1 MKKFKFWSMIMLMAM
16 SLPLMVS
23 CGGDDSGDESS
34 VPPSEYPENPDPYDV
49 LNFKDLQVAA
59 ICIANFDLNKDGKIT
74 YAEAAAVKNIGELFR
89 RSNIEFFDEFR
100 YFTGLS
106 TIPRLAFASCTALSS
121 ITIPNGVKTIDEG
134 AFENCSRL
142 TSIIIPNSVTTI
154 KDHSFACEDL
164 SSIVIGSGLT
174 TITGYPFNKKNLTS
188 IKVESGNPKYDSRE
202 NCNALIET
210 ATNEII
216 IGCGK
221 TIIPNSVTSI
231 RDYAFA
237 NSQTLTSIS
246 IPNSVT
252 SIGSSAFSG
261 CTGLTSITV
270 GNSVTSINDDA
281 FHGCSG
287 LTSIT
292 VEEGNS
298 IYDSRDNCNAIIE
311 TSTNTLIAGCK
322 KSTIPNSVTSIGISA
337 FSGCSGLTS
346 VSIPNSV
353 TSIGSKAFYRCS
365 GLTSITIPNSVTSI
379 GYEAFYGCSGL
390 TSVSI
395 PNSVTSIGDEAF
407 YYCKGLTSVTIPNSV
422 TSIGSLAFWYCSG
435 LTSVT
440 IGSGV
445 ASIEHSAFHECSSL
459 TSIHCKSKTP
469 PSLNSSWS
477 VENVYHVFDDKT
489 YTSATLYVPQ
499 GSKETYKSDGEWN
512 KFRNIVEE

>member
-1 MKKFKFWSMIMLMAM
+1 MLMAM

-74 YAEAAAVKNIGELFR
+74 YAEVAAVKNIGELFR

-216 IGCGK
+216 LGCAK

-231 RDYAFA
+231 GDNAF
-237 NSQTLTSIS
+237 SGLFGLTSIT
-246 IPNSVT
+246 IPNSVTSIGRRAFEKCTGLTSFIIPNSITAIGYGAFSHCNALTSITIPNSVTSIGECAFEECSGLTSVTIGNNVT

-261 CTGLTSITV
+261 CKSLTSITIP
-270 GNSVTSINDDA
+270 NSVTSIGGGA
-281 FHGCSG
+281 FRNCTG
-287 LTSIT
+287 LSSIIVQSENT
-292 VEEGNS
+292 

-311 TSTNTLIAGCK
+311 TTTNTLIEGCK
-322 KSTIPNSVTSIGISA
+322 SSTIPNSVTSIGNGA
-337 FSGCSGLTS
+337 FA
-346 VSIPNSV
+346 I
-353 TSIGSKAFYRCS
+353 CS
-365 GLTSITIPNSVTSI
+365 GLTSITIPNSVTSL
-379 GYEAFYGCSGL
+379 GSSAFSFC
-390 TSVSI
+390 TS
-395 PNSVTSIGDEAF
+395 
-407 YYCKGLTSVTIPNSV
+407 
-422 TSIGSLAFWYCSG
+422 

-445 ASIEHSAFHECSSL
+445 TSIEYYAFHECSSL

-469 PSLNSSWS
+469 PSLKVDWFNGR
-477 VENVYHVFDDKT
+477 YYYVFDDNT
-489 YTSATLYVPQ
+489 YTSAKLYVPQ
-499 GSKETYKSDGEWN
+499 GSVEAYKSAEGWK
-512 KFRNIVEE
+512 KFQNIVEEQDKWKRFKP

>member
-1 MKKFKFWSMIMLMAM
+1 MKRLKYWSIILFATMLM
-16 SLPLMVS
+16 PLFS
-23 CGGDDSGDESS
+23 ACGGDDSDDESS

-49 LNFKDLQVAA
+49 LKFKDLQVAA
-59 ICIANFDLNKDGKIT
+59 ICVENFDLNKDGKIT
-74 YAEAAAVKNIGELFR
+74 YAEAAAVKDLGIVFRKSSIKIFEEL
-89 RSNIEFFDEFR
+89 R

-106 TIPRLAFASCTALSS
+106 QIVGFAFDGCEYLTS
-121 ITIPNGVKTIDEG
+121 ITIPNNVKEIG
-134 AFENCSRL
+134 MAAFQNCKAL
-142 TSIIIPNSVTTI
+142 TSIIIPNSVT
-154 KDHSFACEDL
+154 KLDAGVFHHCSNL
-164 SSIVIGSGLT
+164 SSITIGTGLT
-174 TITGYPFNKKNLTS
+174 IIASRDAIDKTNLIS
-188 IKVESGNPKYDSRE
+188 IKVESENPKYDSRE

-346 VSIPNSV
+346 VSIPNS
-353 TSIGSKAFYRCS
+353 
-365 GLTSITIPNSVTSI
+365 SITIPNSVTSI